1 MKRLLAFGVALIWFA
16 APAFAETV
24 DATGTGYGKSNNTIM
39 PVSQSLM
46 IIQASTDYER
56 FDTAEGNPMAGFNGP
71 CFGSIMVNSGAVT
84 GGGSCYYTDAD
95 GEVAIVRWNADGM
108 SADGRTQGSWSV
120 IGGTGKWLGASG
132 GGRFDAGENEAT
144 GYTNNVTGEI
154 KFR

>member
-1 MKRLLAFGVALIWFA
+1 MKKLLAVGGVLLGFTVPAIADTLDA
-16 APAFAETV
+16 A
-24 DATGTGYGKSNNTIM
+24 GTGYGKSNNIIM
-39 PVSQSLM
+39 PVSEALM

-56 FDTAEGNPMAGFNGP
+56 FNTAEGNPMAGFSGP

-95 GEVAIVRWNADGM
+95 GEVAIIRWNADGM
-108 SADGRTQGSWSV
+108 SPDGRTQGSWSV
-120 IGGTGKWLGASG
+120 IGGSGKWLGASG

-154 KFR
+154 RLR